1 MYNREPERLL
11 VTNELTVV
19 TGIASTVVGIEE

>member
-1 MYNREPERLL
+1 MYNQEPKRLL
-11 VTNELTVV
+11 ANELTVV